1 MATKVEKK
9 NLRLVPLFDRIMV
22 EVEGVETMSK
32 GGIVLPDI
40 VQEGPQ
46 RGTVVRCGL
55 GPLTSSGEYG
65 PMPVKA
71 GDDVLFERGSERVFE
86 IGQQSFCLIRLQ
98 SIIGILSES

>member
-1 MATKVEKK
+1 MATKVENKQLK
-9 NLRLVPLFDRIMV
+9 LVPLFDRILI
-22 EVEGVETMSK
+22 EVEGVETVSK
-32 GGIVLPDI
+32 GGIVLPDV

-65 PMPVKA
+65 PMPVTP
-71 GDDVLFERGSERVFE
+71 GMGVLFERGSERTFE

-98 SIIGILSES
+98 SIIGILSDS

>member
-1 MATKVEKK
+1 MATKVENKQLK
-9 NLRLVPLFDRIMV
+9 LVPLFDRILI
-22 EVEGVETMSK
+22 EVEGVETVSK
-32 GGIVLPDI
+32 GGIVLPDV

-65 PMPVKA
+65 PMPVA
-71 GDDVLFERGSERVFE
+71 PGTDVLFERGSERTFE

-98 SIIGILSES
+98 SIIGILSDS